1 MRGSGRVTCAPTFLG
16 CIPVKHQPGEV
27 EHGNE
32 PAIGAECVHEDD
44 AAGHSW
50 GKADG
55 PGSGLC
61 SRHGLQY
68 PLDTG
73 SLGD

>member
-1 MRGSGRVTCAPTFLG
+1 VQEGVSRGRGSGRVTRAPTFLG
-16 CIPVKHQPGEV
+16 CVPVKHQPGEV

-61 SRHGLQY
+61 SRHGL
-68 PLDTG
+68 
-73 SLGD
+73 